1 MCVGD
6 QFRNGDLKCETFLQ
20 GELLHIDALEGPH
33 CRSSHSLEASSF
45 LIYNISTVSVRLG
58 SLVVVLALLS
68 FYVGSTVPSDR

>member
-1 MCVGD
+1 MFVGD

-20 GELLHIDALEGPH
+20 SELLDIDALDGPH
-33 CRSSHSLEASSF
+33 CSSHSLEASRF
-45 LIYNISTVSVRLG
+45 IIYNISTVSVRLG